1 LYCAPL
7 SQFCGDIDIVGKQ
20 KAQSFYR
27 TVLWDVST
35 IEMAVHRP
43 MTDSQKEKVS
53 GWGWPDEMQSW
64 TWPGHEGESLS
75 VRVFARCASGQ
86 VDLKLNG
93 KAVEKSPQPCSYETE
108 YMSEFDVAY
117 AAGSLTASCVGNAT
131 ASKTFTTAKK
141 AASIVLSADRSSIT
155 ADRDDLSYVT
165 ASIVDADGTL
175 LPDARVTLD
184 FAVSGDGEL
193 SAVGTGDPTDVS
205 SFHTGKRTTWHGV
218 AVAILR
224 PTTTTGGS
232 IKLTASASGLKSAS
246 MTVTTVAPTSL

>member
-1 LYCAPL
+1 
-7 SQFCGDIDIVGKQ
+7 
-20 KAQSFYR
+20 
-27 TVLWDVST
+27 
-35 IEMAVHRP
+35 

-93 KAVEKSPQPCSYETE
+93 KAVAKSPQPCSYETE

-193 SAVGTGDPTDVS
+193 SAVGTGNPTDVS